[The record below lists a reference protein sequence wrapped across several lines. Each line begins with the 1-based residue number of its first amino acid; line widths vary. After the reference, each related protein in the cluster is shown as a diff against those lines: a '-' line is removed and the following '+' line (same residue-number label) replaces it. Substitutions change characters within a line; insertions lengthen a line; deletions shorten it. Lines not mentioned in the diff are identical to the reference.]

1 MRGQKKRKQEC
12 NFAASNARVRV
23 AVAPLS
29 LFFSLAPLAR
39 LSHLNNNNNNNEKT
53 TPQSKTASSSAADQ
67 HAYREFQGRHHA
79 TMANHNNIND
89 DAGSEATDMTAGNN
103 RHRVGGGSPVGG
115 GGGGSGN
122 LSSLRSP
129 RPAYAARA
137 AAVAV
142 TGAGTGSIMSQLNAN
157 AAAAAGG
164 GVGGS
169 SDGGDAAAH
178 AAPVPQHRLAST
190 SRAPSSNGGIR
201 TILPGH
207 SI

>member
-89 DAGSEATDMTAGNN
+89 DAGSEATDMTAASGAVLLSAAEAEAAATS
-103 RHRVGGGSPVGG
+103 RRCARRGRRTPREPPPWPSPVPAREA
-115 GGGGSGN
+115 SCR
-122 LSSLRSP
+122 SSTPMLQQ
-129 RPAYAARA
+129 
-137 AAVAV
+137 
-142 TGAGTGSIMSQLNAN
+142 QLEEE
-157 AAAAAGG
+157 
-164 GVGGS
+164 
-169 SDGGDAAAH
+169 
-178 AAPVPQHRLAST
+178 
-190 SRAPSSNGGIR
+190 
-201 TILPGH
+201 
-207 SI
+207 